1 MLVTGVISYGLL
13 VCSAHVA
20 QLVFFS
26 VFFNDSSLFYAAKY
40 DVAIS
45 TACPGLDY
53 ILVETADAAQKCV
66 DLLREKNLGV
76 ATFMILVKI

>member
-1 MLVTGVISYGLL
+1 MVSHTTLMRYVSCLMPG
-13 VCSAHVA
+13 
-20 QLVFFS
+20 
-26 VFFNDSSLFYAAKY
+26 KY

-53 ILVETADAAQKCV
+53 ILVETAEAAQKCV

-76 ATFMILVKI
+76 ATFMILVQT